1 MSQSN
6 GGDGTSEAKGT
17 SRDWKNKKIVF
28 FTKCEVR

>member
-17 SRDWKNKKIVF
+17 SRDWKNKEIVF
-28 FTKCEVR
+28 LKKM